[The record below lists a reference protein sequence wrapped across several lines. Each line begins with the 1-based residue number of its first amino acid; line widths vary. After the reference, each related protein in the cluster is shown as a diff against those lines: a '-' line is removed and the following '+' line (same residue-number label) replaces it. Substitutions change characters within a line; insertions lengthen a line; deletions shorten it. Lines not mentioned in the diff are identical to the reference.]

1 MDLRMVKTRNQIKS
15 AFALLREKL
24 LPEKIKVKDICR
36 VAMINKTTFY
46 NHYTDAMALFN
57 DIVDHA
63 IDNVISDFP
72 ESNKLFLDPRAYVIG
87 LVRVLDKK
95 SQSLKTIFRG
105 KQEVLCSK
113 LEERLKIKYEPT
125 VSEFCD
131 SVRLSFII
139 GGFVRVIKDYVFSEI
154 KCNIDNL
161 GELIFSII
169 CASVSD
175 IGDDFD
181 ITIDENN

>member
-1 MDLRMVKTRNQIKS
+1 MDLRMVKTRTQIKN
-15 AFALLREKL
+15 AFSQLREKL

-72 ESNKLFLDPRAYVIG
+72 ESDKLFLDPRAYVMG
-87 LVRVLDKK
+87 LVKVLDKK
-95 SQSLKTIFRG
+95 SQTLKTVFRG
-105 KQEVLCSK
+105 KQEVLCAK
-113 LEERLKIKYEPT
+113 LEERLKNKYEGT

-131 SVRLSFII
+131 GVRLSFII
-139 GGFVRVIKDYVFSEI
+139 GGFVRVVKDYVFSDSGCDI
-154 KCNIDNL
+154 NAL
-161 GELIFSII
+161 GELMFSII

-175 IGDDFD
+175 MPVDLD